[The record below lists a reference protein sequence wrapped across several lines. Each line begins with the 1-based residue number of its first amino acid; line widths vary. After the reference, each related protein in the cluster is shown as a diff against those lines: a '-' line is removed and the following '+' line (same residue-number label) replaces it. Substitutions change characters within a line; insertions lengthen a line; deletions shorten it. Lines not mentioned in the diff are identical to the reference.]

1 MEIVYF
7 FFHFFLLIGDTFLLF
22 IIFCHLKCT
31 KLTPII
37 LKIATF
43 FHLCYKRH
51 FLFCKSCT
59 CLFDTRTVL
68 TVSKID
74 FWKTHI
80 YIFQK
85 KSQLSSA
92 LFLFN
97 HLEVFKCIYNSF
109 SFFSCYLW
117 HFCFAFTCVIV
128 FPFYNSKFTF
138 YLRYI

>member
-85 KSQLSSA
+85 KANFLPLCFYSIIWKYLSASIIASLFSA
-92 LFLFN
+92 
-97 HLEVFKCIYNSF
+97 VTCGT
-109 SFFSCYLW
+109 
-117 HFCFAFTCVIV
+117 FALPSPV
-128 FPFYNSKFTF
+128 
-138 YLRYI
+138 L